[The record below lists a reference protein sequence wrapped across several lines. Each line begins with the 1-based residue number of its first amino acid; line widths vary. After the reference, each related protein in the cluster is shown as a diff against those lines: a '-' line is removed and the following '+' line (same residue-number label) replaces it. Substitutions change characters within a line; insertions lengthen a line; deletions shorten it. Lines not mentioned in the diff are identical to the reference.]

1 MPGLSNAVWVMHS
14 AACTDLNMVNFTNT
28 STLSDVLNCDAT
40 KIGPAELDSL
50 KKTVLIQYIS
60 HLQGIV
66 KAKDEAM
73 DKLSNT
79 FQGTIAK
86 LTTESINSAVSRA
99 TEISTHPPPVS
110 NVKEHQKPPP
120 PPTNIKPYDS
130 DPIEEFIDTELKE
143 ELDDLNKSLKFTKI
157 DQREVCY
164 YGKYKYKYTGGDHEP
179 KEYPEP
185 MKKVVAQVEQA
196 FNTKVT
202 SCLVTKYSNGQSF
215 CPPHSD
221 DERSIHPNSKIHT
234 LSFGATRVI
243 RFTDIF
249 NSNRTV
255 SISLKDNTILSFS
268 RKSQAYW
275 RHEILTDEDIDEPRY
290 SYTFRFN
297 EPYNLQSTVIFG
309 DSNTKY
315 LNFGEEDGTFGKW
328 IVGERIQAQRIQD
341 IPSVENINPYSNIV
355 LHTGIN
361 DVLRRDRLP
370 ASQLVSELESKCKSI
385 HSIYPKT
392 KIFLSPLLPTKL
404 PQLNS
409 KVCQVNEG
417 IVALS
422 KKHHN
427 LVLIDNSIFAREDA
441 CLKLEY
447 GRYMDRDDN
456 IHLGKLGIRVFASSI
471 KSYIFGRN
479 INITRSLS
487 FQSAFNNDNRYN

>member
-1 MPGLSNAVWVMHS
+1 
-14 AACTDLNMVNFTNT
+14 
-28 STLSDVLNCDAT
+28 
-40 KIGPAELDSL
+40 
-50 KKTVLIQYIS
+50 
-60 HLQGIV
+60 
-66 KAKDEAM
+66 
-73 DKLSNT
+73 
-79 FQGTIAK
+79 
-86 LTTESINSAVSRA
+86 
-99 TEISTHPPPVS
+99 
-110 NVKEHQKPPP
+110 
-120 PPTNIKPYDS
+120 
-130 DPIEEFIDTELKE
+130 
-143 ELDDLNKSLKFTKI
+143 
-157 DQREVCY
+157 
-164 YGKYKYKYTGGDHEP
+164 
-179 KEYPEP
+179 

-234 LSFGATRVI
+234 LSFGAARVI

-315 LNFGEEDGTFGKW
+315 LNFGEEEGTFGKW
-328 IVGERIQAQRIQD
+328 MVGERVQTQTIND
-341 IPSVENINPYSNIV
+341 IPSVENIDPYSNIV
-355 LHTGIN
+355 IHTGIN
-361 DVLRRDRLP
+361 DVLRRDRMS
-370 ASQLVSELESKCKSI
+370 ASRLVSQLESKCKSI
-385 HSIYPKT
+385 HTIYPRT

-404 PQLNS
+404 PHLN
-409 KVCQVNEG
+409 KEVCQVNEG
-417 IVALS
+417 IVELS

-441 CLKLEY
+441 CLRDEY
-447 GRYMDRDDN
+447 GRYMNRDDN
-456 IHLGKLGIRVFASSI
+456 IHLGKLGIKVFASSI
-471 KSYIFGRN
+471 KSYVFGRN
-479 INITRSLS
+479 LNITRSLS
-487 FQSAFNNDNRYN
+487 FQSAFTNDNRYN